1 MYLQFL
7 ILIPYYLIIGQKN
20 FLASDWTAKEPAW
33 FLIDN
38 KENLDASG
46 LYASV
51 LIGLGGGGGG
61 GGGEEVVSHAE
72 VFRGARIS
80 SFPTNT
86 CSTENNTPFPQLA
99 NRKIDL
105 DCRET

>member
-46 LYASV
+46 LYASG
-51 LIGLGGGGGG
+51 LIGLILVRGR
-61 GGGEEVVSHAE
+61 GGEEVVSHAE
-72 VFRGARIS
+72 AFRGVRIS

-86 CSTENNTPFPQLA
+86 CSTENNIPFPQLA
-99 NRKIDL
+99 N
-105 DCRET
+105 

>member
-38 KENLDASG
+38 KESLDVPG

-51 LIGLGGGGGG
+51 LIGLILVRGWGGGGG
-61 GGGEEVVSHAE
+61 SSLPC
-72 VFRGARIS
+72 RG
-80 SFPTNT
+80 F
-86 CSTENNTPFPQLA
+86 
-99 NRKIDL
+99 
-105 DCRET
+105 

>member
-1 MYLQFL
+1 MLLF
-7 ILIPYYLIIGQKN
+7 
-20 FLASDWTAKEPAW
+20 DWVDFGA
-33 FLIDN
+33 
-38 KENLDASG
+38 
-46 LYASV
+46 
-51 LIGLGGGGGG
+51 GGGGG

-86 CSTENNTPFPQLA
+86 CSTENNIPFPQLA

>member
-20 FLASDWTAKEPAW
+20 FLASDWRAKEPAW

-51 LIGLGGGGGG
+51 LIGLILVLG